1 MGVGSTEVGADTA
14 VATAARLA
22 RAIVR
27 RLHCAPMRPTN
38 LSARLAAIVFFAALL
53 SGALLVACSG
63 RGSPGDAPR
72 NPPPAAARPK
82 RLVVLGF
89 DGVDP
94 RWLERWAGEGK
105 LPNLAKLMKA
115 SGGRQYRH
123 LTSTNPPQSP
133 VAWTTFATGT
143 PPGDH
148 GIFDFIGRRHSSAP
162 TGLPVL
168 PFQGTSSFE
177 VQAAGPPVARNL
189 RSGEPFWKTLADDG
203 VRTVALNVPY
213 SFPPDPMRAGRMIS
227 GLGVPDLRETNSTF
241 SYAGTDV
248 TDGERNVGGG
258 VMTRIEVVGGVA
270 RYALAGPTIPGS
282 SPPTRMTLPV
292 EIRTRVGSNGAPDAL
307 LVKLDGT
314 DHVLPVRE
322 ESGFIEVDFK
332 HDGTEVKGL
341 LRMIALEA
349 QPGVRLFFTPISFH
363 PARQYS
369 PISYPQTFAGE
380 LVTDVDGFYKTVGWD
395 HDTSA
400 LNEEVVDEE
409 LWLREMDQ
417 IERQRQQMLYARMAK
432 NDWDMLL
439 WVSTA
444 TDRASHMFYRLI
456 DPQHPRYDAALAQRY
471 GDAIERQ
478 YRRMD
483 ETVGRAL
490 AALGPDDTL
499 LIISD
504 HGFHNYRRGLH
515 VNQWLRQ
522 NGYLTLRNGA
532 DASPRDFLL
541 DVDWSATQAYALGTG
556 QIYLNVRGRERDGIV
571 NATEVAAL
579 CARIKA
585 GLEAVRDTE
594 RDNAVVVRRVYIGS
608 TAFRGGRAAEAPDL
622 QLAFAENYRTSWES
636 ILGGVPPGLFADNPK
651 KWSGDHAASDVAET
665 PGILVSN
672 RPLPRENPAI
682 VDLAPTALR
691 FFGKTPP
698 AHYTGRSVLLP

>member
-1 MGVGSTEVGADTA
+1 MRISTV
-14 VATAARLA
+14 
-22 RAIVR
+22 
-27 RLHCAPMRPTN
+27 
-38 LSARLAAIVFFAALL
+38 SARLLALASSSLLVAAVA
-53 SGALLVACSG
+53 LVACSG
-63 RGSPGDAPR
+63 RGRTPA
-72 NPPPAAARPK
+72 PPPTTPGTGAVAAHQG

-94 RWLERWAGEGK
+94 RWMERWANEGK

-115 SGGRQYRH
+115 RGGAQYRH
-123 LTSTNPPQSP
+123 LESTNPPQSP

-143 PPGDH
+143 PPGEH
-148 GIFDFIGRRHSSAP
+148 GIFDFIGRRVSTAP
-162 TGLPVL
+162 TGLPVV
-168 PFQGTSSFE
+168 PYQGTSSFE

-189 RSGEPFWKTLADDG
+189 RTGEPFWKTLADEG
-203 VRTVALNVPY
+203 VRTIALNVPY
-213 SFPPDPMRAGRMIS
+213 SFPPDPMRAGRMLS

-248 TDGERNVGGG
+248 ADGERNVGGG
-258 VMTRIEVVGGVA
+258 VMTRLTVTDGVA
-270 RYALAGPTIPGS
+270 LYQLAGPTIPGS
-282 SPPTRMTLPV
+282 SPPARMTLPV
-292 EIRTRVGSNGAPDAL
+292 EIRSRSGENGAPDAL
-307 LVKLDGT
+307 VVKLDGT
-314 DHVLPVRE
+314 EHVLPVRE
-322 ESGFIEVDFK
+322 ESGFIEVTFQ
-332 HDGTEVKGL
+332 HEGTEVRGL

-349 QPGVRLFFTPISFH
+349 RPGMRLFFTPISFH

-369 PISYPQTFAGE
+369 PISYPQSFAGE
-380 LVTDVDGFYKTVGWD
+380 LVTDTDGFYKTVGWD

-400 LNEEVVDEE
+400 LNEEVIDEE

-417 IERQRQQMLYARMAK
+417 IERQRQQMLLARMGQ

-444 TDRASHMFYRLI
+444 TDRASHMFYRLT
-456 DPQHPRYDAALAQRY
+456 DPQSPRYDAVLAARY

-504 HGFHNYRRGLH
+504 HGFHNYRRGLN

-522 NGYLTLRNGA
+522 NGFLTLRNDA

-541 DVDWSATQAYALGTG
+541 DVDWSRTQAYALGTG
-556 QIYLNVRGRERDGIV
+556 QIYLNIRGRERDGIV
-571 NATEVAAL
+571 NETDIAAV

-585 GLEAVRDTE
+585 GLEALRDVE
-594 RDNAVVVRRVYIGS
+594 KGNAVVVHRVYLGRS
-608 TAFRGGRAAEAPDL
+608 EFTGGRSADAPDL

-636 ILGGVPPGLFADNPK
+636 ILGGVPAGLFLDNPK
-651 KWSGDHAASDVAET
+651 KWSGDHAASDVTET
-665 PGILVSN
+665 PGIIVSN
-672 RPLPRENPAI
+672 RALPREHPGI
-682 VDLAPTALR
+682 VDLAPTAMR
-691 FFGKTPP
+691 FFGRTPP
-698 AHYTGRSVLLP
+698 AHYTGRSVLVP

>member
-1 MGVGSTEVGADTA
+1 MRISTV
-14 VATAARLA
+14 
-22 RAIVR
+22 
-27 RLHCAPMRPTN
+27 
-38 LSARLAAIVFFAALL
+38 SARLLALASSSLLVAAVA
-53 SGALLVACSG
+53 LVACSG
-63 RGSPGDAPR
+63 RGRTPA
-72 NPPPAAARPK
+72 PPPTAPGTGAVAAHQG

-94 RWLERWAGEGK
+94 RWMERWANEGK

-115 SGGRQYRH
+115 RGGAQYRH
-123 LTSTNPPQSP
+123 LESTNPPQSP

-143 PPGDH
+143 PPGEH
-148 GIFDFIGRRHSSAP
+148 GIFDFIGRRVSTAP
-162 TGLPVL
+162 TGLPVV
-168 PFQGTSSFE
+168 PYQGTSSFE

-189 RSGEPFWKTLADDG
+189 RTGEPFWKTLADDG

-213 SFPPDPMRAGRMIS
+213 SFPPDPMRAGRMLS

-248 TDGERNVGGG
+248 ADGERNVGGG
-258 VMTRIEVVGGVA
+258 VMTRLTVTDGVA
-270 RYALAGPTIPGS
+270 LYQLAGPTIPGS
-282 SPPTRMTLPV
+282 SPPARMTLPV
-292 EIRTRVGSNGAPDAL
+292 EIRSRSGESGAPDAL
-307 LVKLDGT
+307 VVKLDGT
-314 DHVLPVRE
+314 EHVLPVRE
-322 ESGFIEVDFK
+322 ESGFIEVTFK
-332 HDGTEVKGL
+332 HEGTEVRGL

-349 QPGVRLFFTPISFH
+349 RPGMRLFFTPISFH

-369 PISYPQTFAGE
+369 PISYPQSFAGE
-380 LVTDVDGFYKTVGWD
+380 LVTDTDGFYKTVGWD

-400 LNEEVVDEE
+400 LNEEVIDEE

-417 IERQRQQMLYARMAK
+417 IERQRQQMLLARMGQ

-444 TDRASHMFYRLI
+444 TDRASHMFYRLT
-456 DPQHPRYDAALAQRY
+456 DPQSPRYDAVLAARY

-499 LIISD
+499 LVISD
-504 HGFHNYRRGLH
+504 HGFHNYRRGLN

-522 NGYLTLRNGA
+522 NGFLTLRNDA

-541 DVDWSATQAYALGTG
+541 DVDWSRTQAYALGTG
-556 QIYLNVRGRERDGIV
+556 QIYLNLRGRERDGIV
-571 NATEVAAL
+571 NESDITAV

-585 GLEAVRDTE
+585 GLEALRDAE
-594 RDNAVVVRRVYIGS
+594 KGNAVVVHRVYLGR
-608 TAFRGGRAAEAPDL
+608 TEFTGGRSADAPDL

-636 ILGGVPPGLFADNPK
+636 ILGGVPAGLFLDNPK
-651 KWSGDHAASDVAET
+651 KWSGDHAASDVTET
-665 PGILVSN
+665 PGIIVSN
-672 RPLPRENPAI
+672 RALPREHPGI
-682 VDLAPTALR
+682 VDLAPTAMR
-691 FFGKTPP
+691 FFGRTPP
-698 AHYTGRSVLLP
+698 AHYTGRSVLVQ

>member
-1 MGVGSTEVGADTA
+1 MRFSRPSTRSLVL
-14 VATAARLA
+14 V
-22 RAIVR
+22 V
-27 RLHCAPMRPTN
+27 C
-38 LSARLAAIVFFAALL
+38 SALVAAL
-53 SGALLVACSG
+53 ALLACSG
-63 RGSPGDAPR
+63 RGSGGTGNAPR
-72 NPPPAAARPK
+72 DTPGAGTGAAAAHK
-82 RLVVLGF
+82 GRLVVLGF

-115 SGGRQYRH
+115 SGGAQYRH
-123 LTSTNPPQSP
+123 LESTNPPQSP

-148 GIFDFIGRRHSSAP
+148 GIFDFIGRRVSTAP
-162 TGLPVL
+162 TGLPVV
-168 PFQGTSSFE
+168 PYQGTSSFE
-177 VQAAGPPVARNL
+177 VQAAGPPVARSL
-189 RSGEPFWKTLADDG
+189 RTGEPFWKTLADDG

-213 SFPPDPMRAGRMIS
+213 SFPPDPMRSGRMLS

-248 TDGERNVGGG
+248 ADGELNVGGG
-258 VMTRIEVVGGVA
+258 VMTRLTVENGVA

-282 SPPTRMTLPV
+282 SPPARMTLPV
-292 EIRTRVGSNGAPDAL
+292 EIRSRVGANGAPDAL
-307 LVKLDGT
+307 VVKLDGT
-314 DHVLPVRE
+314 EHVLPVRE
-322 ESGFIEVDFK
+322 ESGFIEVTFK
-332 HDGTEVKGL
+332 HEGTEVQGL

-349 QPGVRLFFTPISFH
+349 QPGIRLFFTPISIH
-363 PARQYS
+363 PRRQYS
-369 PISYPQTFAGE
+369 PISYPQAFAGE

-409 LWLREMDQ
+409 LWLRDMEQ
-417 IERQRQQMLYARMAK
+417 LERQRQQMLYARMGR

-444 TDRASHMFYRLI
+444 PDRASHMFYRLI
-456 DPQHPRYDAALAQRY
+456 DPQHPRYDATLAARY

-499 LIISD
+499 LVISD

-522 NGYLTLRNGA
+522 NGFLALRNDA

-541 DVDWSATQAYALGTG
+541 DVDWSRTQAYALGTG
-556 QIYLNVRGRERDGIV
+556 QIYINLRGREREGIV
-571 NATEVAAL
+571 NEADIASV

-585 GLEAVRDTE
+585 GLEALRDV
-594 RDNAVVVRRVYIGS
+594 DKGNARVVSRVYLGRS
-608 TAFRGGRAAEAPDL
+608 VFTGGRASDAPDM

-636 ILGGVPPGLFADNPK
+636 ILGGVPAGLFADNPK
-651 KWSGDHAASDVAET
+651 KWSGDHAASDVTET
-665 PGILVSN
+665 PGVILSN
-672 RPLPRENPAI
+672 RRLPREHPGI
-682 VDLAPTALR
+682 VDLAPTAMR
-691 FFGKTPP
+691 FFERTPP